1 MEISQLQFEKEKKK
15 NHCLVFPHNSP
26 FLCVFFFSF
35 FFLFFSGEHEEEEL
49 VCQETQVT
57 QEMLE
62 EQVVRLLTREV
73 LELLSK

>member
-1 MEISQLQFEKEKKK
+1 MEIFQLLFKKK
-15 NHCLVFPHNSP
+15 NKKKSLLSFSLIIHLFVCVL
-26 FLCVFFFSF
+26 FLF
-35 FFLFFSGEHEEEEL
+35 FFSGEHDEEEL

>member
-1 MEISQLQFEKEKKK
+1 MEISQLQFEKK

-26 FLCVFFFSF
+26 FVCVFFS